1 MDDLVVHPATI
12 EAVNRFLQFP
22 AHAIIVVGPAGIGKK
37 ALVNAMLRRSLNLT
51 NNEALEKYP
60 YKQLV
65 APPKDKQ
72 SISIE
77 AIRDLQQF
85 AKLKVPASERS
96 QRFLIIHDAHT
107 LTTEAQNALL
117 KLLEEP
123 PAGTTIILTVADE
136 DALLPTIR
144 SRAQRLQVHRPNK
157 LAIIGHFESAGH
169 GTKDVQQTYMLSGGL
184 PGLQYALLKDTSH
197 PLAKAVQTARTI
209 LQADAFGKLALVD
222 ELAKK
227 RPDCLQL
234 FFVMQ
239 HMAQAA
245 IEQAVT
251 QGQGDPIGTDKR
263 LRQWHKVFKASYRAE
278 EALRRNAQAK
288 LVLDTFI
295 LSL

>member
-1 MDDLVVHPATI
+1 MDDLVIHPATI

-22 AHAIIVVGPAGIGKK
+22 AHAIIVVGPTGIGKK
-37 ALVNAMLRRSLNLT
+37 ALVNAILRRSLNLPDD
-51 NNEALEKYP
+51 EALEKYP
-60 YKQLV
+60 YKQFV

-85 AKLKVPASERS
+85 AKLKVPTGQQS
-96 QRFLIIHDAHT
+96 QRFLVIHEAHM

-123 PAGTTIILTVADE
+123 PAGTTIILTAADE

-157 LAIIGHFESAGH
+157 LAVIGHFESAGH

-184 PGLQYALLKDTSH
+184 PGLQHALLQSTDH

-209 LQADAFGKLALVD
+209 LQADSFGKLAMVD

-227 RPDCLQL
+227 RPDCFQL

-245 IEQAVT
+245 IEQAAK
-251 QGQGDPIGTDKR
+251 QGQGDPVNTDKR
-263 LRQWHKVFKASYRAE
+263 LRQWHKVFKASYQAE
-278 EALRRNAQAK
+278 EALRHNAQAK
-288 LVLDTFI
+288 LVLDSFM